1 MSNLHTLVNIMTHRK
16 NNERS
21 LRAAL
26 DVTRHKTRKPNAAV
40 EALRLN
46 QRVRDTAAEDLSLHF
61 ERLKLDFEA
70 LNLPFEGFG
79 EYLSFEIS
87 H

>member
-1 MSNLHTLVNIMTHRK
+1 MSNHHTPVNAMMHRK

-26 DVTRHKTRKPNAAV
+26 DVTRHKITQNKAAV
-40 EALRLN
+40 EAFRLN
-46 QRVRDTAAEDLSLHF
+46 QCVRDTAVEDLNLHF

-79 EYLSFEIS
+79 EYLPFAIS
-87 H
+87 Y